1 MNFPASAFAFI
12 EGVGGPEMMLILFIV
27 LLLFGADRMP
37 ELAKGIGKSIRQFKQ
52 AASGVE
58 DQIREAM
65 EEEPKPVPKKF
76 PPYPPQTG
84 ASPLPP
90 GARLSSSAP
99 PPPAAAPETPPAPPF
114 VPPEA

>member
-1 MNFPASAFAFI
+1 MNFPFRELAFI

-37 ELAKGIGKSIRQFKQ
+37 ELAKGLGKSIRHFKQ

-65 EEEPKPVPKKF
+65 EEEPKPLPKKF
-76 PPYPPQTG
+76 PPYPPHSPP
-84 ASPLPP
+84 SPLPP
-90 GARLSSSAP
+90 GARLSANTP
-99 PPPAAAPETPPAPPF
+99 PPVEPAPPAPPSA
-114 VPPEA
+114 PPAA